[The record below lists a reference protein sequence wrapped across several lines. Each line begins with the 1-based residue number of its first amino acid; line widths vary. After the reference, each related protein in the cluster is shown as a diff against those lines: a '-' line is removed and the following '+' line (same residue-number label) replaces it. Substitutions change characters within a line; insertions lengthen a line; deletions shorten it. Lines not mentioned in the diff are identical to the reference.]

1 MSDAKSPIMELRDV
15 SKSFSGVEALRKVSC
30 EIFRGEV
37 LCLLGDNGAG
47 KSTLIKVLSGFHQPT
62 SGTIRYGGKE
72 VVLPSPRSALERG
85 IATVHQEVG
94 TVPLISVGRNFFLGS
109 EPTRRFGPLKVF
121 DNAKANAVA
130 LEQMRSF
137 GITRVTNGNQLVGT
151 LSGGERQVL
160 AIARA
165 IYFGAKVL
173 ILDEPTSALG
183 VKEAAKVLVVVN
195 EVRKQGIGVVFITH
209 NVRHAMAVGNQFV
222 VLIHGEAQARFRR
235 GEKDRDEIL
244 NLMAGGEQMEELE
257 AELSAL
263 ESSFSDHQVNT
274 QRTPQNQL
282 GA

>member
-1 MSDAKSPIMELRDV
+1 MELQNV
-15 SKSFSGVEALRKVSC
+15 SKTFSGIEALKNVSC
-30 EIFRGEV
+30 DIFRGEV

-47 KSTLIKVLSGFHQPT
+47 KSTLIKILSGFHQPT
-62 SGTIRYGGKE
+62 SGAMRYASKD

-109 EPTRRFGPLKVF
+109 EPTKRLGPVKIF
-121 DNAKANAVA
+121 DSPKANAVA

-195 EVRKQGIGVVFITH
+195 QVRKQGIGVVFITH
-209 NVRHAMAVGNQFV
+209 NVRHAMAIGDQFV
-222 VLIHGEAQARFRR
+222 VLIHGQVEAKFRR
-235 GEKDRDEIL
+235 GEKSRDEIL

-263 ESSFSDHQVNT
+263 EDSFTLTELNAHTVE
-274 QRTPQNQL
+274 QN
-282 GA
+282 GVSA